1 MERREVLGAGALGL
15 TALVGPAEPAVA
27 AQREDMET
35 ARAIDRL
42 RDLLDQRLDNSFADL
57 RQIRQAQRTFLKAN
71 YKFPDFLEIGPGVWD
86 RVYDWHLRHHQQA
99 PTIDRRA
106 DGRYTMVFT
115 MTTLIMRPEL
125 DDNYVGFGFD
135 NR

>member
-1 MERREVLGAGALGL
+1 MERRQVLGTGALGFS
-15 TALVGPAEPAVA
+15 ALIGATEPAGA
-27 AQREDMET
+27 AQREDGET

-42 RDLLDQRLDNSFADL
+42 RELLDQRLDNSFSEL

-71 YKFPDFLEIGPGVWD
+71 YKFPDFLEIGPGIWD
-86 RVYDWHLRHHQQA
+86 RVYDWHVRHQLA
-99 PTIDRRA
+99 STIDRRP
-106 DGRYTMVFT
+106 DGRYTIVFM

-125 DDNYVGFGFD
+125 EDNYVGFGFD